1 MSDNIFSNFG
11 PNSGYIQE
19 MYELYLKDP
28 KLVGPSWTNYFS
40 KFSDDVVNLNAVAKS
55 EASLKGN
62 QVSINGSQSNTD
74 LRRIEYNPSN
84 GANSKTNYSAP
95 SSDTDALQERIYRMV
110 SAYRNRGHLKAKIN
124 PLAHGVNEIPKS
136 EDIYSSYYN
145 FTEEQLNSSYPCA
158 GFNGNFEMLLGDLVN
173 ELEDVY
179 AGNIGFEISHLHSQE
194 ERLWLQ
200 KQIEGRLDH
209 GSYILSKELKLK
221 HLKKIVDAEAFEA
234 ELHKKYIGH
243 KRFSLQGGETLIP
256 LINTV
261 LEESAEIGI
270 KEAVFGMA
278 HRGRLNILRNVLG
291 KPLADI
297 FSEFEDQN
305 IFTALGSGDVKYHLG
320 YEGVYESV
328 SGKSISLSLAPNPSH
343 LEFVYPVVE
352 GMVRAKQDLKYGRDR
367 GSVVGVI
374 LHGDAA
380 FIGQGVVAETL
391 NMVNVDANYNGG
403 SVHIVINNQI
413 GFTTGP
419 DQSRSSVYCTDFA
432 KAIQA
437 PIFHIN
443 GDNVEAACW
452 AAKTAV
458 EFSKRYGRDVV
469 MDLYCFRKYGHNEG
483 DDPSYT
489 QPILYSGIK
498 KKKQI
503 SEIYGE
509 QLKEEGVI
517 EEGSLQKMFS
527 EYSDMFNAV
536 DKEAE
541 LGEKVLGEAC
551 SVIGKIVEATPL
563 TYTSEENLTKVA
575 NSLINYSNDFNVH
588 PKLKKILEKRVATLS
603 DGESN
608 IDWGFAEG
616 LAFGTL
622 LLDNVNIRLNG
633 QDSGR
638 GTFSQRHLALTDNE
652 TGEMYFPFDTLNE
665 TEAKFEVFNS
675 VLSEAAVLGYEF
687 GYSVVS
693 REKSLVLWEAQFGD
707 FSNGAQVIF
716 DQFISSSEQKWN
728 QLCGLTLLLPHGYEG
743 QGPEHSSARLERY
756 LQTCA
761 DGNMRVC
768 VPSNASQHFH
778 LMRLQGLTKVT
789 RPLVV
794 MTPKSLLRMPKAN
807 ASLEDLTTGRFKKVI
822 RDESSKKHKNIVLM
836 SGKVYYDLKN
846 YLDEKEID
854 EAEIVRVEQLYPF
867 SELELKVA
875 LEEDYPDLQQFEKII
890 WLQEE
895 PKNMG
900 SWSFIRPYLKDFF
913 GKDIQYIGRSE
924 SASTATG
931 SAKRHALETEKFLNE
946 VVKSIT
952 K

>member
-1 MSDNIFSNFG
+1 MSNSIFSNFG
-11 PNSGYIQE
+11 PNSGYIQD

-28 KLVGPSWTNYFS
+28 KLVGPSWENYFS
-40 KFSDDVVNLNAVAKS
+40 QFTNETVDLKS
-55 EASLKGN
+55 VCSKEPST
-62 QVSINGSQSNTD
+62 NGRPANGE

-84 GANSKTNYSAP
+84 GVHAKTNYSAP
-95 SSDTDALQERIYRMV
+95 SSDADALQERIYRMV

-124 PLAHGVNEIPKS
+124 PLTHGVIDIPKS
-136 EDIYSSYYN
+136 EDIYSIYYN
-145 FTEEQLNSSYPCA
+145 FTEEQLKSVYPCA

-173 ELEDVY
+173 ELEEVY

-200 KQIEGRLDH
+200 KQIERRLDH
-209 GSYILSKELKLK
+209 GSYILSRDLKLD

-261 LEESAEIGI
+261 LEEAAEVGI

-320 YEGVYESV
+320 YEGVYEGV
-328 SGKSISLSLAPNPSH
+328 NGKQIDLSLAPNPSH

-352 GMVRAKQDLKYGRDR
+352 GMVRAKQDLRYERDR
-367 GSVVGVI
+367 GSVIGVI

-403 SVHIVINNQI
+403 TIHVVINNQI
-413 GFTTGP
+413 GFTTSP
-419 DQSRSSVYCTDFA
+419 EQSRSSVYCTDFA

-489 QPILYSGIK
+489 QPILYSEIK
-498 KKKQI
+498 AKKTV

-509 QLKEEGVI
+509 QLLKEGVI
-517 EEGSLQKMFS
+517 EKDTVKEMFS
-527 EYSDMFNAV
+527 EYAKMFNSV
-536 DKEAE
+536 DKESE

-563 TYTSEENLTKVA
+563 THATEENLTKVA
-575 NSLINYSNDFNVH
+575 NSLVSYTSDFSIH
-588 PKLKKILEKRVATLS
+588 PKLSKILEKRVATLT
-603 DGESN
+603 DGERN

-622 LLDNVNIRLNG
+622 VLDSVNVRLNG
-633 QDSGR
+633 QDCGR
-638 GTFSQRHLALTDNE
+638 GTFSQRHLALTDNK
-652 TGEMYFPFDTLNE
+652 TGEMYIPFDKLNE
-665 TEAKFEVFNS
+665 TDAKFEVYNS

-687 GYSVVS
+687 GYSVVAKE
-693 REKSLVLWEAQFGD
+693 RTLVLWEGQFGD
-707 FSNGAQVIF
+707 FANGAQVIF

-728 QLCGLTLLLPHGYEG
+728 QLCGLVLLLPHGYEG

-756 LQTCA
+756 LQACA
-761 DGNMRVC
+761 DGNIRVC

-778 LMRLQGLTKVT
+778 LMRLQGLTQVT

-807 ASLEDLTTGRFKKVI
+807 ASLDDLTTGRFKKVI
-822 RDESSKKHKNIVLM
+822 RDKSSKKHKNIVFM

-846 YLDEKEID
+846 YLDEKELD
-854 EAEIVRVEQLYPF
+854 EAEIVRIEQLYPF
-867 SELELKVA
+867 PEHELKVA
-875 LEEDYPDLQQFEKII
+875 LQEDYPDLDFEKII

-900 SWSFIRPYLKDFF
+900 SWSFIRPYLRDFF
-913 GKDIQYIGRSE
+913 GKNIDYIGRSE

-931 SAKRHALETEKFLNE
+931 SGKRHALETLVFLNE
-946 VVKSIT
+946 VVVAIKESN
-952 K
+952 